1 MRHLEIIH
9 LNNNLLEGRLDLSLE
24 MGDLNDLTEFAIENN
39 DLNGVV
45 GEAMCDL
52 LLDVLTADCWGSPP
66 RVDCP
71 CCTECF

>member
-9 LNNNLLEGRLDLSLE
+9 LNNNLLEGRLE

-39 DLNGVV
+39 DLNGIV
-45 GEAMCDL
+45 GEAMYSL

-66 RVDCP
+66 RFDCP